1 MGSTASTPSVPQKRF
16 GHVSKFM
23 QASVLLAS
31 LAPLTALACS
41 CAIGLEPRT
50 AYSASEN
57 VAVVRVMSSR
67 LVSEAVE
74 GESFDAASDDESP
87 ARSITTREHV
97 AATGRVVKQLKGR
110 PRTNLLIETSS
121 FGGTCS
127 LSPQVG
133 YTYVVFWDGASA
145 SHNNCWRQP
154 LLHEVPDDLMR
165 QWDRSAPP
173 PSSSR

>member
-1 MGSTASTPSVPQKRF
+1 
-16 GHVSKFM
+16 
-23 QASVLLAS
+23 
-31 LAPLTALACS
+31 LAPLNALACS
-41 CAIGLEPRT
+41 CAISLDPRT
-50 AYSASEN
+50 AYGASEN
-57 VAVVRVMSSR
+57 VAVVRVMSSL

-74 GESFDAASDDESP
+74 GESFDAASDDNSP
-87 ARSITTREHV
+87 IRSITTREHV

-110 PRTNLLIETSS
+110 PRTNLLLETSS

-133 YTYVVFWDGASA
+133 YTYLVFWDGASA

-154 LLHEVPDDLMR
+154 LLHEVPDDLML
-165 QWDRSAPP
+165 QWDRSASP

>member
-1 MGSTASTPSVPQKRF
+1 MKLILAST
-16 GHVSKFM
+16 
-23 QASVLLAS
+23 LA
-31 LAPLTALACS
+31 LFFTPATALACR
-41 CAIGLEPRT
+41 CAIDLDPKT
-50 AYSASEN
+50 AYGTSEN
-57 VAVVRVMSSR
+57 VAIVRIMSSS
-67 LVSEAVE
+67 LISEE
-74 GESFDAASDDESP
+74 TGSESFDAASSDEGP
-87 ARSITTREHV
+87 TRSITALEHV
-97 AATGRVVKQLKGR
+97 AATGSVVKQLKGR

-145 SHNNCWRQP
+145 NHNNCWRQP

-165 QWDRSAPP
+165 QWDRSTPP